1 MDLRLPVAS
10 FAEAEQLEDDS
21 VSTPGQHAH
30 AGLQLL
36 VAPLERSVQRP
47 QVLDGR
53 HIEEVVLGQPCVERL
68 EFICNTIYIYKEQ

>member
-10 FAEAEQLEDDS
+10 FAEAKQLEDDS
-21 VSTPGQHAH
+21 LSAPGQSAH

-53 HIEEVVLGQPCVERL
+53 HVQEVALGQPRVERL
-68 EFICNTIYIYKEQ
+68 EFICNDIYKCT

>member
-1 MDLRLPVAS
+1 MDLRLPVAP

-21 VSTPGQHAH
+21 VSSPGQKAH

-36 VAPLERSVQRP
+36 VPPLEAGVQRP

-53 HIEEVVLGQPCVERL
+53 HIQEVVLGQPRVEGL
-68 EFICNTIYIYKEQ
+68 EFIWNKIN